1 MTRDR
6 VYIQIKKRWVETPFI
21 ESPIAVRGGGGRRMS
36 QDAACAEGPA
46 VFQISTYII
55 ELG

>member
-21 ESPIAVRGGGGRRMS
+21 ESPIAVRGGGWGGAS
-36 QDAACAEGPA
+36 NEPGCG
-46 VFQISTYII
+46 VC
-55 ELG
+55 

>member
-21 ESPIAVRGGGGRRMS
+21 ESPIAVRGGGRRMS